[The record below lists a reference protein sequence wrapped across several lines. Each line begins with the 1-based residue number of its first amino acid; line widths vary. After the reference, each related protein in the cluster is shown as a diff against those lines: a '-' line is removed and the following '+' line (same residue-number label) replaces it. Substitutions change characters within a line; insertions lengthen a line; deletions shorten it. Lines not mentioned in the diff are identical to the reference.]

1 MGIFKTPEFWIA
13 VSFVGFILLLVYYK
27 VPAMVAGLLDERAEK
42 IRNELEEAKR
52 LREEAQAILAD
63 YQRKQRDAAKEAD
76 EIIRLAKEEAEAL
89 AAETRQKMK
98 ETLERRTR
106 LAEEKIARAE
116 KQAMAEVRA
125 AAVDVA
131 IASAEQIIDKK
142 MTPAASAKLV
152 NLSIEGLKGKLN

>member
-1 MGIFKTPEFWIA
+1 MGILKTPEFWVA

-27 VPAMVAGLLDERAEK
+27 IPGMVAGLLDERAEK

-76 EIIRLAKEEAEAL
+76 KIIGLAKEEAEAL
-89 AAETRQKMK
+89 AAETREKMK
-98 ETLERRTR
+98 ESLERRTR

-116 KQAMAEVRA
+116 EQAVADVRA
-125 AAVDVA
+125 AAIDVA
-131 IASAEQIIDKK
+131 IASAEQIIEKK
-142 MTPAASAKLV
+142 MTPAASAKLI
-152 NLSIEGLKGKLN
+152 NQSIEGLKGKLN

>member
-1 MGIFKTPEFWIA
+1 MGILKTPEFWVA

-27 VPAMVAGLLDERAEK
+27 IPGMVAGLLDERAEK

-76 EIIRLAKEEAEAL
+76 KIIGLAKEEAEAL
-89 AAETRQKMK
+89 AVETREKMK
-98 ETLERRTR
+98 ESLERRTR

-116 KQAMAEVRA
+116 EQAVADVRA
-125 AAVDVA
+125 AAIDVA
-131 IASAEQIIDKK
+131 IASAEQIIEKK
-142 MTPAASAKLV
+142 MTPAASAKLI
-152 NLSIEGLKGKLN
+152 NQSIEGLKGKLN

>member
-1 MGIFKTPEFWIA
+1 MGILKTPEFWVA
-13 VSFVGFILLLVYYK
+13 VSFVGFVLLLVYYK
-27 VPAMVAGLLDERAEK
+27 IPGMVAGMLDERAEK

-76 EIIRLAKEEAEAL
+76 KIIRLAKEEAEAL
-89 AAETRQKMK
+89 AAETREKMK
-98 ETLERRTR
+98 ESLERRTR

-116 KQAMAEVRA
+116 KQALGDVRA
-125 AAVDVA
+125 AVIDVA
-131 IASAEQIIDKK
+131 IASAEQIIEKK